1 MTPMVAEA
9 LTVDF
14 SKITE
19 AITSNAQAALLVLLL
34 WLQFLV

>member
-19 AITSNAQAALLVLLL
+19 AITSNAQAALPDVYKR
-34 WLQFLV
+34 Q